1 MAHPS
6 SDSVPC
12 AAPGLDTARADDGI
26 DHLVFTHPKNYL
38 GVPLAVTV
46 DGATGALVVQ
56 HLVDLPGRAKRGAQ
70 ALGLLDLAGNLTPR
84 GDQVV
89 ATAVRA
95 HGSPRAGLDALKNLS
110 GSSRRFVT
118 ARPGW
123 APLARHLAHTY
134 GPAQPIIDVL
144 RGHRSLALPALVRHL
159 AQDHPEY
166 VVETFLQADDIA
178 ASDIGAEESLERADA
193 YRGQAVY
200 QLKSL
205 LYHCGVLTQRGA
217 DTSRLEPPTDV
228 WALESADALSEV
240 SDDVA

>member
-12 AAPGLDTARADDGI
+12 AAPGLDTVRADDAI

-38 GVPLAVTV
+38 GVPLAVAV

-70 ALGLLDLAGNLTPR
+70 ALGLLDLAGNLSLR
-84 GDQVV
+84 GDRVV

-95 HGSPRAGLDALKNLS
+95 HGSPRAGLDALKDLS

-118 ARPGW
+118 ARPSW
-123 APLARHLAHTY
+123 ALLARHLAQTY

-144 RGHRSLALPALVRHL
+144 RGHGSLALPALVKNL
-159 AQDHPEY
+159 AQDRPEY

-178 ASDIGAEESLERADA
+178 ASDICAEGSLERADA

-228 WALESADALSEV
+228 WALESTDALSEV